1 MGIQRRK
8 KSKTGIT
15 LTARKLEVL
24 LVDFLAEREADMSAD
39 YKPESEQWRQALASA
54 ITAHILKNTKQGK

>member
-8 KSKTGIT
+8 KNKAGIR
-15 LTARKLEVL
+15 LTAKKLEL
-24 LVDFLAEREADMSAD
+24 LIAGFLAKHEIDMAAD

-54 ITAHILKNTKQGK
+54 IATHILKNTK